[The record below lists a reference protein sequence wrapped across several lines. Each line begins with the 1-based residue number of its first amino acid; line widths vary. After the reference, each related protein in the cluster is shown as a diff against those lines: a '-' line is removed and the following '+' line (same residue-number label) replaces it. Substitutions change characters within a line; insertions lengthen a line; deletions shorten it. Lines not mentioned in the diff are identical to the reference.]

1 MYIYDDSK
9 NSICKLQCSPIV
21 IISPREVTELD
32 FYTTCPTD
40 QSKFYNPSPLRLL
53 VVRLYVV
60 ENHTHVFLNI
70 PMGNAVQ
77 MRTSQ
82 GYY

>member
-1 MYIYDDSK
+1 MMTPK
-9 NSICKLQCSPIV
+9 TRFVNSSTPPLLLYHPVRLLNSTFIPPARPSNQNSTIPRHSDCS
-21 IISPREVTELD
+21 L
-32 FYTTCPTD
+32 
-40 QSKFYNPSPLRLL
+40 LRLYI
-53 VVRLYVV
+53 VK
-60 ENHTHVFLNI
+60 NHTHVFLNI